1 MVAIVSGNSFG
12 VSSSSAGVLGQPGL
26 FGNAALGNGK
36 GSAFVNISTG
46 NLALQHQD
54 DFLAARGIDVA
65 LTRTYNSLGQL
76 GASWRMGSLREVTLT
91 AGALNAAG
99 SKITRTG
106 SDGARAEYIFDATRA
121 AYVTTDGGGAYQ
133 TITYDSAKQ
142 QWTWRGERNDL
153 KGEHEIYDA
162 ANGGRLVEVRDETG
176 SRLSLTYDARGRLQ
190 GIANASGDT
199 TTFDYVGDNLAQIRT
214 NGATLND
221 FVRVRYGYDERGR
234 LTSVTTDLSPEDG
247 SIADGKVYTT
257 RYAYDGDSDRI
268 ATIEESDGSRLG
280 LTYVQSGG
288 AWRVASTTDALGRVT
303 QYDYLATGQT
313 VVTDPLGTRTT
324 FTYDAL
330 GQLTAITGPVVGGLA
345 QTTRYA
351 YDAKGNVISVIDPLG
366 LKTTFDYDANGNRT
380 LEARPDGTVISR
392 VYDQVSNRLLNEST
406 ARYTSAELIANG
418 DFSASGTSG
427 WVIGTSLGGSAVN
440 SAGALRLTA
449 RNTASDYQFAARN
462 VPTIIGA
469 EYEFRVTVVSASA
482 ASSAMIHVA
491 GNSQF
496 AVSGQTVTVR
506 FKATSTSSFLALYSF
521 VPGAVVVYDNVSL
534 KEVSP
539 STGGALAIAAPT
551 ARFVYDAANRLRFEI
566 TPEGR
571 VTEHR
576 YNAQGERTSVIGYAG
591 NTFDAS
597 GYTRATNPTEAQM
610 TTWATNAN
618 KAQTTRIDYRYDIRG
633 LLDSATAYARVGAD
647 GAGMTDGSQSTTR
660 YIYDQAGQLRQSIDA
675 SEGRTSFVYDG
686 LGRLIA
692 TTDALKQSSST
703 YYDDAGNR
711 VITTMVNGLVRT
723 SVFDRAGQLTGVL
736 EAGPGGAALGATT
749 FAYDDAG
756 RLRMTVSPGGQRQ
769 HRFYDET
776 GRLGAQ
782 VDADGSVTE
791 YVYDANDRLVRTVQY
806 ATPATL
812 ALVDAAGVP
821 RKLMAADVIPT
832 GSPADRST
840 WNTYDVQGRLLDSV
854 DPEGYLTRRV
864 YDDYGRLVRMLQLT
878 TPLAKAQF
886 QGVRMLTEFVLP
898 TTQQFLE
905 TRNFYDNDGRLRGQL
920 DPEGYLSEQRY
931 DSAGRLVER
940 VRYATVTTAS
950 LRAQGT
956 LAQLLP
962 ATDLAKDVRER
973 LLYDASGRLV
983 GMLDGESYLTEM
995 RYDANGALSATVRY
1009 GARVS
1014 WVAGATIDTLRPKAP
1029 HANDATV
1036 SFVYDA
1042 LGRLI
1047 LETDATGSVTKH
1059 AYDAAGNRIST
1070 TVGFGAPEAN
1080 HSAARYDLQGRLSA
1094 QLTPEGIRLLSAAS
1108 GDGEIA
1114 AVWAGHA
1121 VRYTYDADGRRTS
1134 MTDPNGNRS
1143 LYYYDADGRIAVTV
1157 NAMGEV
1163 SQQIYDAF
1171 GQLETRRDYAARI
1184 PTDLLARL
1192 AGGKIGADLYAA
1204 IASVAGGAIRT
1215 QNYVYDQRGQLTTSV
1230 DGLGYQT
1237 THTYDAFG
1245 KVTGSTRRA
1254 APLSSGADPTQDTS
1268 SRTFYDKN
1276 GRVSF
1281 VIVASGLQGQG
1292 TAAVPMGVV
1301 TEYKYDAHG
1310 NVTERITYG
1319 KSIAFATSEADLRTA
1334 LIGKTLSIPDADQ
1347 HQVNIYNARGNL
1359 TTVYT
1364 ALRGTGASREWSVV
1378 MQDHDSRGNLIS
1390 RSAFVNTI
1398 KSAAPVGTDISKLV
1412 RTTNDVLIR
1421 YAYDAEDR
1429 LTASATAKNGTGATR
1444 EWTVTGKSYDRT
1456 GRIVLETAY
1465 QKILT
1470 GNDLFSADIQAFVDN
1485 PANNLAS
1492 LGNAAIRYGYDNAGR
1507 LAVTATAQ
1515 GLGADGALRWSVVR
1529 NTYDEAGNVRTSTA
1543 YATHLNTASLPGSA
1557 TTANYNKWLIDG
1569 PALNTEA
1576 DRVTQYRYDAAN
1588 RLHETV
1594 NAGGATTRIEYD
1606 GFGAIVARAASA
1618 PGEASRVSR
1627 TVYDANGRPVFD
1639 IDALGNVVERR
1650 FDATGGLVG
1659 LVRYASALPA
1669 NAVTAATTA
1678 DDLRRTLAPQAA
1690 TARSERFILDQSD
1703 RVRFSIDAAGYVTEH
1718 VYDALGRLTS
1728 TIAYDRKDLLAGVE
1742 RLDQTAAKTTV
1753 TGLVKRTTSYTH
1765 SSQGDILTATD
1776 ATGAVEKFSYDA
1788 LGRKLTYTNAL
1799 NRVWTYAYDAAGR
1812 LLSETAPVVT
1822 AYAAGTLNS
1831 GKGET
1836 RTATSMTLVTRFTY
1850 DSLGNVLTRTEAAG
1864 IAGQERVTSYLYDA
1878 AGRQIKTIHPA
1889 AKIYDASENL
1899 SPLGEAARSES
1910 AAAVALTVSV
1920 TYNAFGEAIMSV
1932 SAPDSG
1938 DMRSATTSQKAYDK
1952 LGRVRYEM
1960 DGRGYITEYQRDA
1973 FGNVTK
1979 LFRYATAYVPTAP
1992 LQDVNRTSLALAS
2005 VFGGVSR
2012 VIETR
2017 YDVLGRAVRV
2027 TEPSAYIYDTQ
2038 SLGTHYFLTAART
2051 TATTYNGFGEVE
2063 SVEIHGADSNG
2074 NAVTEAAGQRNY
2086 YDVRGQLSATV
2097 QIVASEKNDGWKQ
2110 GYLTT
2115 FAYDAAGNLERRT
2128 EYSKAI
2134 SNWGATVPAAPLD
2147 DALART
2153 TTYGYDALNR
2163 RLRETILASQLP
2175 GGVDLVTAYGYDSV
2189 GNQVSVTAADG
2200 TVTYTYYDQ
2209 LGRVTATAKA
2219 HPNHTTKSFPYTE
2232 FKLDIHGNVVLRID
2246 YAKGVINAA
2255 AGTRPVADAATDR
2268 VTATVFDLNGR
2279 ALQVI
2284 DGNNNTINMSYDVFG
2299 RTVKEW
2305 RTVTDTVSATEKIKR
2320 TVFQVTDYDAVGQ
2333 AIGLRTPGNLDLVN
2347 ATDRGVT
2354 FVSNVFNAYGEITAR
2369 RVTSAGVTKDLEYT
2383 DYDEAGR
2390 AWRTNAGDGVDKVM
2404 LFDAQGNVTSQIR
2417 SKSASNP
2424 QLLRSMASAEQALTL
2439 QDLIRTDTR
2448 YNLMGQVVNVGAV
2461 GNVDLLRRD
2470 PLTSTWVKVS
2480 GMPSVADDFVIVA
2493 DLEDGDKSARVFY
2506 RKQGESA
2513 WTETASRVSKQG
2525 GYSVFATAGLAAGAY
2540 EYRVELKGAGSEP
2553 AFESARGVLNVE
2565 SQVSERKQRA
2575 VIDLYGVIF
2584 GKAPIVSGEFG
2595 LNYWVGLANNGVP
2608 LVTIAQTMYAQRWT
2622 DPNPDLVLPAFNN
2635 VMEQGLGLPYRY
2647 EAGKGASQDQIGRW
2661 SRTFL
2666 SGNQGQAIL
2675 DMIAEVKAS
2684 TAPQL
2689 SEAKQRLSNR
2699 SDAVFN
2705 YVVNHAG
2712 NDPATAKRVF
2722 DAAEKNLQA
2731 ALTDGT
2737 QSGAEQRYQGQIAQL
2752 YITLYGRTP
2761 DHDGAMFWLARL
2773 KDGQSIENVA
2783 NGMLDN
2789 KEALDPAF
2797 YPPGQTPAQFVD
2809 RVIGTL
2815 LGRAPS
2821 QAELTEWTRRLA
2833 GTDGKP
2839 AATRGR
2845 VVLDIAA
2852 RVGAY
2857 GGSDAALVRERDIF
2871 EDKIA
2876 LGVTSAFVAKRND
2889 PIAVARALIAA
2900 VTQNASAQASAS
2912 AVIAAMTSATQSAGA
2927 NAAAALAA
2935 SKSTPM
2941 EDIRLQVSRL
2951 YVALLDRAPERDG
2964 LEYWVERVGRGQA
2977 TLEAVANAIIEGA
2990 EGKVHYNGTS
3000 ATAFVEK
3007 IYAHA
3012 LDRPAQAADVAFWA
3026 GHIGSRSRG
3035 QVAIDILDAFLRYE
3049 GPVTSELTLQAR
3061 FNDKAAL
3068 GVTYAV
3074 NMAGNSSVAATRLIA
3089 DYEAGGLERALAN
3102 AYVAVQAAYATAA
3115 EAAGKA
3121 AGAGAALANQALT
3134 VANQLVTATANAAS
3148 TESAANNPAA
3158 QAVRR
3163 LGQLYVGL
3171 LRRDQPAAG
3180 DGKPVYAMDLPGVMN
3195 YLGHMLT
3202 GTSDAIIAQGMLESA
3217 EGVVLFSPSQT
3228 PAQFITQLYRQILGR
3243 EPDQAGLA
3251 FWTAAVTSPAKRG
3264 QVAVDFLRSVVDH
3277 GYPDGES
3284 AINKQA
3290 ELDLIRTFDEK
3301 VGKALAGLDK
3311 LTSDS
3316 EVLADAAVLNV
3327 TAAINKANAARAN
3340 AAAIIA
3346 DLKNPGNAEAKAV
3359 MEITRLYLGV
3369 LNRDSVQVPALD
3381 VNGLN
3386 FYAKNRR
3393 DGVSL
3398 AAIATGML
3406 ESAEGRAL
3414 FANAT
3419 TARAFVNQIYL
3430 QTLGRS
3436 LAANDNFWVDR
3447 LNAGASRGEV
3457 AADIIL
3463 SFTEYTVSDTT
3474 EYGLRAKFDDRIAA
3488 ALSDSKFVTQAQ
3500 TAASTA
3506 TAAALQA
3513 SNAYVD
3519 ASAEVSRRQSALDS
3533 ANTAASSARTALNS
3547 GNRAA
3552 LEEFYAATG
3561 YPGFSSY
3568 KTQAALGDVSTYITT
3583 RIAAM
3588 GGSFANRTAF
3598 FTNLYR
3604 SVLGREPDAGGL
3616 SFWVNSPVASAN
3628 EAATEFWRGSLRD
3641 ELRAK
3646 STFINERNRISQA
3659 IQTEGNAA
3667 INAVATAQTALK
3679 TAQDRQTDT
3688 LAAFRNASNAETLAK
3703 STPAAA
3709 SKVAS
3714 VERSAASAYRTAA
3727 AEITNEKSA
3736 LDAAKAVLE
3745 KATGRKLPALTLDAI
3760 KAERAWLDTVDTAL
3774 GQAAAHS
3781 NARAA
3786 LASAKSAVFDNIRLQ
3801 QNADVLAKRALEYT
3815 QVHHAIVGAAPSV
3828 AAMTMAL
3835 ADMAAGRTL
3844 LELANELI
3852 QVYGAGADK
3861 IGNEAFVAN
3870 MFSGALGR
3878 AVDQAGL
3885 RFWAAA
3891 LSANPPVA
3899 RNVLVME
3906 FIASV
3911 TEKTLNSD
3919 TALLARRMAT
3929 SLSAIASAAK
3939 TPVADDLTRLATFYA
3954 LEEAKRYNAQAVP
3967 DAQDPR
3973 VGHATQVAQ
3982 LYQLLLN
3989 RSPEPG
3995 GLNVWINF
4003 LQNGGTRDGLA
4014 SFMLEGFE
4022 ARDDFPASLSNRD
4035 FIARLYS
4042 AGLGRAAGPSE
4053 LQHFA
4058 AKLDAGMT
4066 RGQAVINVLDHIMSS
4081 NIGTTA
4087 EYTTRTRFMG
4097 KVSDAL
4103 VLAAKAADAY
4113 AKDMAGAVGAASDIA
4128 QKKPVD
4134 YASSATSGI
4143 ETIVSQALI
4152 GPASVDRITVD
4163 RWGNVLS
4170 VADPRNTNWKIVYT
4184 YNVYN
4189 QVTSESKPNG
4199 YGQPMVVV
4207 QTAYDKAGRVT
4218 STTDGKNTVS
4228 TRQYD
4233 HNGYLVLETNV
4244 AGQASIAYTV
4254 NTFGERTAVQQ
4265 GNGVSTA
4272 YAYDFM
4278 GNQIS
4283 RTTASVNVYAFN
4295 QTTNVLASRAGTIV
4309 DRYFYDELGRRV
4321 QSENSNSTGDTS
4333 TFKDLNRTTST
4344 LLRYDASGN
4353 VISTTNALGETTKG
4367 AFDAFN
4373 HKVSQLDAINGRQQ
4387 WEVDA
4392 HGRTTSHV
4400 DLSGVRT
4407 AFEYNAAGQLVLQT
4421 KGDLSIAYEYADV
4434 SGQLT
4439 RVIER
4444 KPGAFAGAARTEMV
4458 TTYDYDRAGNR
4469 TIERVMHGAQG
4480 GTLDAVQDQSIAY
4493 DAQGRVLRV
4502 DSTVANAGYQLA
4514 YVYDNN
4520 GNRTKVTTSY
4530 ITDGAEKVITV
4541 NNGFDQLNRQTSVS
4555 GTIQTTKEADP
4566 IRIPSKTDWDYEDS
4580 PSTGPTTSTTLV
4592 EAHTITYDGAGN
4604 RLTDTYKG
4612 KTDVYAYDAA
4622 GRLST
4627 ITSGGQLIGYRYY
4640 DGSGRVVQTLEGTE
4654 IRSSVYDQ
4662 AGRMIQQRVTDK
4674 SGKLQHTIHYAN
4686 NGAGGYDA
4694 MGNLQSYRVVQGT
4707 TTTTYTMTYQGI
4719 GSYLETETVIRS
4731 DKSAV
4736 AHKSTRTYDA
4746 VGNLIHTGT
4755 QGADGKIANQVFV
4768 HDIAGQ
4774 VLWKNKGG
4782 LATNSLIV
4790 AGNYI
4795 GSSDRL
4801 SESFSSVIEPINA
4814 PSLSAAPSTYIV
4826 QQGDTLQSIA
4836 NAVWGDASLWW
4847 MIADANGLTAGKLT
4861 AGVSLTLPT
4870 RANIVNNDYDTFK
4883 PYDSAKAVGDT
4894 APTLP
4899 VPAADKGCGVVG
4911 SIIMVVVAVVVTIYT
4926 AGAASGVL
4934 ASTGAAAGATT
4945 GAASTFSAGLAVA
4958 GGTSSLT
4965 AGAAMGAGAIGGA
4978 VGSLASQAVGVVS
4991 GIQSSFN
4998 WKGVALGALGG
5009 ALGAGVARAAT
5020 SMGVASGLPTVT
5032 GGASQAASFSASQ
5045 LGITM
5050 ARAGI
5055 SSVLTQGIGSV
5066 LGLQESFS
5074 WRGVAASAVGAGVG
5088 YATNAALGNSLGNG
5102 FNGLARST
5110 VSGIAGGVAS
5120 QKISNGKIDFVRV
5133 AADAFGNAL
5142 GNSLAAEFSRPSLPD
5157 SMSSLP
5163 SDQRR
5168 HIQDLA
5174 MRTGA
5179 DLSDPNMA
5187 DRIQKISELKFAVG
5201 QDLSRDEV
5209 FGRTSDFLRLRGATD
5224 YQIREVGNIYA
5235 EKRIL
5240 PLIGNVEARWNV
5252 GQTDSDTATRQ
5263 KTFVG
5268 KYVDNAMVGTG
5279 DVLSTFG
5286 EYVESNPVAKYAL
5299 EGLDIVTGPAAYAL
5313 RNFTPVGAVLKSAQ
5327 SEVTGFIS
5335 DKLESVGR
5343 TQTEAQ
5349 YGGVGGMAMLS
5360 VGGAGLTGTFKSIAV
5375 AIDDFR
5381 SAGKNVVKPG
5391 QFSIVDWQGYPAGVP
5406 KPTGPMR
5413 LIDGAEYQAAKAAKE
5428 TANSKYRR
5436 ENDLVGKR
5444 VDVHEIQPIKFD
5456 GSPTDL
5462 SNKVLLP
5469 RDVHVS
5475 LVTPWW
5481 NKLMRDV
5488 GDK

>member
-26 FGNAALGNGK
+26 FGNAALGNSK

-76 GASWRMGSLREVTLT
+76 GASWRMGSLREVTVT
-91 AGALNAAG
+91 SGALNAAG

-106 SDGARAEYIFDATRA
+106 SDGARAEYIYDTARA

-133 TITYDSAKQ
+133 TVTYNNAKQ
-142 QWTWRGERNDL
+142 QWTWRGDRNDL
-153 KGEHEIYDA
+153 KGEHELYDA

-176 SRLSLTYDARGRLQ
+176 IRLSLTYDARGRLQ

-214 NGATLND
+214 NGARLDD

-234 LTSVTTDLSPEDG
+234 LTSVRTDLTPEDG
-247 SIADGKVYTT
+247 LTADGKVYTT

-280 LTYVQSGG
+280 LAYVQSGG
-288 AWRVASTTDALGRVT
+288 AWRVAKTTDALGRVT
-303 QYDYLATGQT
+303 KYDYSETGKT
-313 VVTDPLGTRTT
+313 VVTDPLGTSTT

-330 GQLTAITGPVVGGLA
+330 GQLTAITGPVVGNLA
-345 QTTRYA
+345 QTTRYT
-351 YDAKGNVISVIDPLG
+351 YDDKGNVTSVIDPLD

-427 WVIGTSLGGSAVN
+427 WVLGTSLGGTAVN

-449 RNTASDYQFAARN
+449 RNSTASDYQYAARN
-462 VPTIIGA
+462 VPTIVGA
-469 EYEFRVTVVSASA
+469 EYEFRVTVMSASA
-482 ASSAMIHVA
+482 ANSAMISVA

-496 AVSGQTVTVR
+496 AFSGQNVTVR
-506 FKATSTSSFLALYSF
+506 FKATSTSTFLALYSF

-539 STGGALAIAAPT
+539 STGGALAIIAPT

-576 YNAQGERTSVIGYAG
+576 YNAQGERTSVIGYTD

-597 GYTRATNPTEAQM
+597 GYTRAKNPTEAQM
-610 TTWATNAN
+610 ASWATNAN
-618 KAQTTRIDYRYDIRG
+618 KTQTARTDYLYDIRG
-633 LLDSATAYARVGAD
+633 LLDSATAYTRVDANGNGIA
-647 GAGMTDGSQSTTR
+647 DGSQSTTR
-660 YIYDQAGQLRQSIDA
+660 YIYDQAGQLLHSFDA
-675 SEGRTSFVYDG
+675 RNGRTSFVYDG

-692 TTDALKQSSST
+692 TTDALNQSSST
-703 YYDDAGNR
+703 YYDDAGNS
-711 VITTMVNGLVRT
+711 VITTMTNGLVRN
-723 SVFDRAGQLTGVL
+723 SVFDRAGQLIGVI
-736 EAGPGGAALGATT
+736 EAAPGDTVLGATT
-749 FAYDDAG
+749 YAYDEAG

-769 HRFYDET
+769 HRFYDAA

-782 VDADGSVTE
+782 VDADGTVTE

-806 ATPATL
+806 ATPTSVAM
-812 ALVDAAGVP
+812 VDATTGAP
-821 RKLMAADVIPT
+821 SKLMAADVVPS
-832 GSPADRST
+832 GSLADRST
-840 WNTYDVQGRLLDSV
+840 WNTYDAQGRLLDSV

-864 YDDYGRLVRMLQLT
+864 YDDYGRVVRMLQLT
-878 TPLAKAQF
+878 APLAKEQF
-886 QGVRMLTEFVLP
+886 RGVRTLTEFTLP

-940 VRYATVTTAS
+940 IRYAIATTAS

-962 ATDLAKDVRER
+962 VTDLAKEVRER
-973 LLYDASGRLV
+973 LLYDATGRLV

-995 RYDANGALSATVRY
+995 RYDANGALSGTVRY

-1014 WVAGATIDTLRPKAP
+1014 WAAGATIDTLRPKAR
-1029 HANDATV
+1029 HANDATA

-1047 LETDATGSVTKH
+1047 LEADATGCVTKH
-1059 AYDAAGNRIST
+1059 VYDTAGNRIST
-1070 TVGFGAPEAN
+1070 TLGFGTPEAS
-1080 HSAARYDLQGRLSA
+1080 HSAARYDIQGRLSA
-1094 QLTPEGIRLLSAAS
+1094 QLSPEGIRLLSAAS
-1108 GDGEIA
+1108 GDGQID
-1114 AVWAGHA
+1114 AVWAKHA
-1121 VRYTYDADGRRTS
+1121 VRYTYDTDGRRTS

-1143 LYYYDADGRIAVTV
+1143 VYYYDADGRIAVTV

-1184 PTDLLARL
+1184 PAEQLAQL
-1192 AGGKIGADLYAA
+1192 AGGNSGPDLYKA
-1204 IASVAGGAIRT
+1204 IASIAGGAIRT

-1237 THTYDAFG
+1237 TYTYDAFG
-1245 KVTGSTRRA
+1245 KVTGNTRRA
-1254 APLSSGADPTQDTS
+1254 APLDSGADPTQDTS
-1268 SRTFYDKN
+1268 SRTFYDRN

-1310 NVTERITYG
+1310 NVTERITYA
-1319 KSIAFATSEADLRTA
+1319 KSIAFSTSEADLRTA
-1334 LIGKTLSIPDADQ
+1334 LAGKTLSVADADQ

-1359 TTVYT
+1359 TTIYT
-1364 ALRGTGASREWSVV
+1364 ALRGTGTSREWSVV

-1390 RSAFVNTI
+1390 RSAFVNSI
-1398 KSAAPVGTDISKLV
+1398 KSAAPIGTDTSKLV

-1429 LTASATAKNGTGATR
+1429 LTASATAKDGTGATR

-1456 GRIVLETAY
+1456 GRLVLETAY
-1465 QKILT
+1465 QKMMT

-1485 PANNLAS
+1485 TANNIAS
-1492 LGNAAIRYGYDNAGR
+1492 LGNAAIRYGYDDTGR

-1515 GLGADGALRWSVVR
+1515 GLGADGAVQWSVVR

-1543 YATHLNTASLPGSA
+1543 YATYLSAAFPPGNDTQAS
-1557 TTANYNKWLIDG
+1557 YNKWLIDG
-1569 PALNTEA
+1569 PAFSAEA

-1588 RLHETV
+1588 RLLETV
-1594 NAGGATTRIEYD
+1594 SAGGATTRIEYD
-1606 GFGAIVARAASA
+1606 GFGAVVARATSA

-1627 TVYDANGRPVFD
+1627 TVYDANGRPVFQ

-1650 FDATGGLVG
+1650 FDSTGGLVM
-1659 LVRYASALPA
+1659 LVRYASPLPT
-1669 NAVTAATTA
+1669 NAVAAATTA

-1703 RVRFSIDAAGYVTEH
+1703 RVRFSIDEAGYVTEH
-1718 VYDALGRLTS
+1718 VYDALGRLTG
-1728 TIAYDRKDLLAGVE
+1728 TIAYERKDLLVGVE
-1742 RLDQTAAKTTV
+1742 RLDQTATKTSV

-1765 SSQGDILTATD
+1765 NSQGDILTATD
-1776 ATGAVEKFSYDA
+1776 ATGAAEKFTYDA
-1788 LGRKLTYTNAL
+1788 LGRKLTYTNPL
-1799 NRVWTYAYDAAGR
+1799 NRVWTYAYNAAGR
-1812 LLSETAPVVT
+1812 LMSETAPVVT
-1822 AYAAGTLNS
+1822 AYAAGTLNT

-1864 IAGQERVTSYLYDA
+1864 IVGQERVTSYLYDA

-1889 AKIYDASENL
+1889 AKIYDASESL

-1910 AAAVALTVSV
+1910 AAAVALTISV
-1920 TYNAFGEAIMSV
+1920 TYNAFGEAVASV
-1932 SAPDSG
+1932 SAPENG
-1938 DMRSATTSQKAYDK
+1938 DIRSTTTSQKAYDK

-1979 LFRYATAYVPTAP
+1979 LIRYATAYVPTAP
-1992 LQDVNRTSLALAS
+1992 LQDVNQTSLALAS

-2027 TEPSAYIYDTQ
+2027 TEPSAYVYDAQ
-2038 SLGTHYFLTAART
+2038 SLGTNYFLTAART

-2063 SVEIHGADSNG
+2063 SVAIHGADSNG

-2097 QIVASEKNDGWKQ
+2097 QIAASEKNDSWKQ

-2128 EYSKAI
+2128 EYSKVI
-2134 SNWGATVPAAPLD
+2134 SNWGDTVPVAPSD
-2147 DALART
+2147 DALARV
-2153 TTYGYDALNR
+2153 TTYGYDAVNR
-2163 RLRETILASQLP
+2163 RLRETILASQAT
-2175 GGVDLVTAYGYDSV
+2175 GGVDLVTSYGYDSV
-2189 GNQVSVTAADG
+2189 GNQVSVTAADR

-2219 HPNHTTKSFPYTE
+2219 HPDHTTKSFPYTE

-2255 AGTRPVADAATDR
+2255 AGTRPVADAAADR
-2268 VTATVFDLNGR
+2268 VTATVFDVNGR

-2284 DGNNNTINMSYDVFG
+2284 DGNNNTINMSYDVLG
-2299 RTVKEW
+2299 RAVKEW

-2320 TVFQVTDYDAVGQ
+2320 TVFQVTEYDAIGQ
-2333 AIGLRTPGNLDLVN
+2333 AIGLRTPGNLDLIN
-2347 ATDRGVT
+2347 AVDRGVT

-2369 RVTSAGVTKDLEYT
+2369 QVTSAGVTKDLEYT
-2383 DYDEAGR
+2383 DYDTAGR
-2390 AWRTNAGDGVDKVM
+2390 AWRTNAGDGIDKVM
-2404 LFDAQGNVTSQIR
+2404 LFDAQGNMTSQIR

-2424 QLLRSMASAEQALTL
+2424 QLLRTLASAEQALTL

-2461 GNVDLLRRD
+2461 GNIDLLRRD
-2470 PLTSTWVKVS
+2470 PLTSAWVKVS
-2480 GMPSVADDFVIVA
+2480 SMPSVADDFVIVA
-2493 DLEDGDKSARVFY
+2493 DLEDADKTARVYY
-2506 RKQGESA
+2506 RKQGETA
-2513 WTETASRVSKQG
+2513 WTETATRVSKQG

-2540 EYRVELKGAGSEP
+2540 EYRVELKGAGNEP
-2553 AFESARGVLNVE
+2553 AFESANGLLNVE
-2565 SQVSERKQRA
+2565 SQVSELKQRA

-2584 GKAPIVSGEFG
+2584 GKAPIVTGEFG
-2595 LNYWVGLANNGVP
+2595 LNYWVGLANSGVP

-2622 DPNPDLVLPAFNN
+2622 DPNPYLILPAFNN

-2661 SRTFL
+2661 SGTFL

-2675 DMIAEVKAS
+2675 DMIAEVKAA

-2722 DAAEKNLQA
+2722 DAAEKNLQS
-2731 ALTDGT
+2731 ALADGT

-2783 NGMLDN
+2783 NGMLDD

-2797 YPPGQTPAQFVD
+2797 YPPGQTPEQFVD
-2809 RVIGTL
+2809 RVIGIL

-2821 QAELTEWTRRLA
+2821 QTELTEWTRRLA

-2857 GGSDAALVRERDIF
+2857 SGSDAALVRERDIF
-2871 EDKIA
+2871 EDKIS

-2912 AVIAAMTSATQSAGA
+2912 AVVAAMASATQLAGV
-2927 NAAAALAA
+2927 NAAAVLDA

-2964 LEYWVERVGRGQA
+2964 LEYWVERVSRGQA
-2977 TLEAVANAIIEGA
+2977 TLDAVANAIIEGA
-2990 EGKVHYNGTS
+2990 EGRAHYNGTS
-3000 ATAFVEK
+3000 ASAFVEK

-3035 QVAIDILDAFLRYE
+3035 QVAIDVLDAFLRYE

-3089 DYEAGGLERALAN
+3089 DYEAGGLDRALAN
-3102 AYVAVQAAYATAA
+3102 AYVAVQVAYATAA

-3121 AGAGAALANQALT
+3121 AGAGAALANQSLI
-3134 VANQLVTATANAAS
+3134 VANQLVMSTANAAS

-3171 LRRDQPAAG
+3171 LRRDQPPAG

-3202 GTSDAIIAQGMLESA
+3202 GTSDAIIAQGILESA
-3217 EGVVLFSPSQT
+3217 EGIVLFSPSQT
-3228 PAQFITQLYRQILGR
+3228 PAQFITQLYRQILDR

-3290 ELDLIRTFDEK
+3290 ELDLIRQFDEK

-3346 DLKNPGNAEAKAV
+3346 DLKNPGNVEAKAV

-3436 LAANDNFWVDR
+3436 LATNDNFWIDR

-3457 AADIIL
+3457 ASDIIL

-3506 TAAALQA
+3506 TAAAQQA
-3513 SNAYVD
+3513 SNAYAD
-3519 ASAEVSRRQSALDS
+3519 AGAEVSRRQSSLDS
-3533 ANTAASSARTALNS
+3533 ANAAASSARTALNS
-3547 GNRAA
+3547 SNRAA

-3568 KTQAALGDVSTYITT
+3568 KAQAALGDVTSYITT

-3588 GGSFANRTAF
+3588 GGSFANRTNF

-3604 SVLGREPDAGGL
+3604 SVLGREPDAAGL
-3616 SFWVNSPVASAN
+3616 SFWVNSPVASAD
-3628 EAATEFWRGSLRD
+3628 EAAAEFWRGSLRD

-3646 STFINERNRISQA
+3646 SAFINERNRISQA
-3659 IQTEGNAA
+3659 IQTEGNSA
-3667 INAVATAQTALK
+3667 INAVAVAQTALK
-3679 TAQDRQTDT
+3679 TAQDRQTEA
-3688 LAAFRNASNAETLAK
+3688 LAAVRTASTAEALAK

-3714 VERSAASAYRTAA
+3714 VERSAAIAYRTAA

-3736 LDAAKAVLE
+3736 LEAAKAVLE
-3745 KATGRKLPALTLDAI
+3745 KASGRKLPALTLDAI

-3774 GQAAAHS
+3774 GQASTHS

-3852 QVYGAGADK
+3852 QVYGAGADT

-3878 AVDQAGL
+3878 AADQAGL
-3885 RFWAAA
+3885 RFWSAA

-3919 TALLARRMAT
+3919 TALFARRMAT
-3929 SLSAIASAAK
+3929 SLSTIASAAK
-3939 TPVADDLTRLATFYA
+3939 TPVADDLTKLATFYA

-3967 DAQDPR
+3967 AAQDPR
-3973 VGHATQVAQ
+3973 VGLATQVAQ

-4003 LQNGGTRDGLA
+4003 LQKGGTRDGLA

-4058 AKLDAGMT
+4058 AKLDSGMT
-4066 RGQAVINVLDHIMSS
+4066 RGQAVISVLDHIMSS
-4081 NIGTTA
+4081 NIGTIV

-4097 KVSDAL
+4097 KVSDGLA
-4103 VLAAKAADAY
+4103 LAAKAADAY
-4113 AKDMAGAVGAASDIA
+4113 AKDMVGAVGAASDIA

-4163 RWGNVLS
+4163 RWGNVMS

-4189 QVTSESKPNG
+4189 QVTSESKPTG

-4207 QTAYDKAGRVT
+4207 KTEYDKVGRVT
-4218 STTDGKNTVS
+4218 STTDGKGTVS
-4228 TRQYD
+4228 AKQYD
-4233 HNGYLVLETNV
+4233 HNGNLVLETNV

-4254 NTFGERTAVQQ
+4254 NTFGERTTVQQ
-4265 GNGVSTA
+4265 GNGVRTA
-4272 YAYDFM
+4272 YTYDFM

-4283 RTTASVNVYAFN
+4283 RTTAPVNVYAIN
-4295 QTTNVLASRAGTIV
+4295 QATNVLTSRSGAIV

-4321 QSENSNSTGDTS
+4321 QSENSNSTVDTS

-4353 VISTTNALGETTKG
+4353 AISTTNALGETIKSV
-4367 AFDAFN
+4367 FDAFN

-4392 HGRTTSHV
+4392 HGRTTSQV
-4400 DLSGVRT
+4400 DLSGVKT

-4444 KPGAFAGAARTEMV
+4444 KPGAFAGAARTETV

-4469 TIERVMHGAQG
+4469 TVEKVMHGAQG

-4493 DAQGRVLRV
+4493 DAQGRVERV
-4502 DSTVANAGYQLA
+4502 DSTVANVGYQLA
-4514 YVYDNN
+4514 YLYDNN

-4530 ITDGAEKVITV
+4530 VTDGAAKVITV
-4541 NNGFDQLNRQTSVS
+4541 DNGFDHLNRQTSVS
-4555 GTIQTTKEADP
+4555 GTIQTTKEAAP
-4566 IRIPSKTDWDYEDS
+4566 IRVPSKTDWDYEDS
-4580 PSTGPTTSTTLV
+4580 PSTGPITSTTLV

-4604 RLTDTYKG
+4604 RETDAYKG
-4612 KTDVYAYDAA
+4612 KTDIYKYDDA
-4622 GRLST
+4622 GRLSA

-4640 DGSGRVVQTLEGTE
+4640 DGSGRVVQTLEGNE
-4654 IRSSVYDQ
+4654 VRSSVYDR

-4674 SGKLQHTIHYAN
+4674 SGKLQHSIHYAN

-4707 TTTTYTMTYQGI
+4707 TTTTYTMSYQGI
-4719 GSYLETETVIRS
+4719 GAYLETGTVIRS
-4731 DKSAV
+4731 DKSNV
-4736 AHKSTRTYDA
+4736 AHQSTRTYDA
-4746 VGNLIHTGT
+4746 VGKLIHTST
-4755 QGADGKIANQVFV
+4755 QGADGKIAYQVLV
-4768 HDIAGQ
+4768 NDIAGQ
-4774 VLWKNKGG
+4774 VLWKNKDR
-4782 LATNSLIV
+4782 LTTNSLIV

-4801 SESFSSVIEPINA
+4801 SESFRSVIEPINA

-4847 MIADANGLTAGKLT
+4847 MIADANGLTGGKLT

-4911 SIIMVVVAVVVTIYT
+4911 SIIMVAVAVVVTIYT
-4926 AGAASGVL
+4926 AGAASGL
-4934 ASTGAAAGATT
+4934 AATPGMGAN
-4945 GAASTFSAGLAVA
+4945 FSAGLAVT
-4958 GGTSSLT
+4958 GGTSTLT
-4965 AGAAMGAGAIGGA
+4965 TAAAMGAGAIGGA
-4978 VGSLASQAVGVVS
+4978 AGSLASQAVGIAS

-4998 WKGVALGALGG
+4998 WKGVALSALGG
-5009 ALGAGVARAAT
+5009 AIGAGLAKAAPT
-5020 SMGVASGLPTVT
+5020 IGMASGSPTVA
-5032 GGASQAASFSASQ
+5032 GSASQTTSFSLGQ

-5050 ARAGI
+5050 AKAGI
-5055 SSVLTQGIGSV
+5055 SSALTQGVGSV
-5066 LGLQESFS
+5066 VGLQESFS
-5074 WRGVAASAVGAGVG
+5074 WRSVAATAVGAGVG
-5088 YATNAALGNSLGNG
+5088 YAANAAIGNSLGNA
-5102 FNGLARST
+5102 FNGLARGT
-5110 VSGIAGGVAS
+5110 VSGIAAGAAT
-5120 QKISNGKIDFVRV
+5120 QKISNGKIDLVRV

-5142 GNSLAAEFSRPSLPD
+5142 GNSFVSALNSTHADQEARTPPPPKNSYAATAVAKAFQLLLNGEDGLGVSGNSGGLLQLTSAKSGKVGAFDKLGTYLDVSKLEKALDAAPGMEVFKEINNVVEKVRELANTKIGLEDKLVRETLEMGLTKIFRGLEKVETAIESRVGRTLATELLVGIYEAVKNSGPGVGKFHELVVAQTLELTGLFESDSVRAIQNNSDHGVDLVAKSTSGKYKGQWLGLELKASGHSSAKGLTSPQADGPNVYVRSRLNRAVDGGSFWIPGVSAPKGLAAFADKVLTEQGVRPF
-5157 SMSSLP
+5157 
-5163 SDQRR
+5163 QGFVVK
-5168 HIQDLA
+5168 
-5174 MRTGA
+5174 T
-5179 DLSDPNMA
+5179 
-5187 DRIQKISELKFAVG
+5187 DRLYNNNVETKISEWLNPARP
-5201 QDLSRDEV
+5201 S
-5209 FGRTSDFLRLRGATD
+5209 
-5224 YQIREVGNIYA
+5224 
-5235 EKRIL
+5235 
-5240 PLIGNVEARWNV
+5240 IGNN
-5252 GQTDSDTATRQ
+5252 T
-5263 KTFVG
+5263 K
-5268 KYVDNAMVGTG
+5268 N
-5279 DVLSTFG
+5279 
-5286 EYVESNPVAKYAL
+5286 
-5299 EGLDIVTGPAAYAL
+5299 IPAI
-5313 RNFTPVGAVLKSAQ
+5313 Q
-5327 SEVTGFIS
+5327 
-5335 DKLESVGR
+5335 VGR
-5343 TQTEAQ
+5343 
-5349 YGGVGGMAMLS
+5349 
-5360 VGGAGLTGTFKSIAV
+5360 KKI
-5375 AIDDFR
+5375 
-5381 SAGKNVVKPG
+5381 
-5391 QFSIVDWQGYPAGVP
+5391 
-5406 KPTGPMR
+5406 
-5413 LIDGAEYQAAKAAKE
+5413 
-5428 TANSKYRR
+5428 
-5436 ENDLVGKR
+5436 
-5444 VDVHEIQPIKFD
+5444 
-5456 GSPTDL
+5456 
-5462 SNKVLLP
+5462 
-5469 RDVHVS
+5469 
-5475 LVTPWW
+5475 
-5481 NKLMRDV
+5481 
-5488 GDK
+5488 